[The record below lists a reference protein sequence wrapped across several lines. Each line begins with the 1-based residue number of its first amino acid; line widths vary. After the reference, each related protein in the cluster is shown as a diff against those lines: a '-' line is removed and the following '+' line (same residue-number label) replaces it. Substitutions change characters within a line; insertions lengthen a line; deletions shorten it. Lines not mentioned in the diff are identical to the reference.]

1 MDIKQL
7 CKYFNREDDT
17 IRKIIKRMCNYV
29 VREYKY
35 SIDGKVIIS
44 CKWFE
49 LIYKN
54 VFKII
59 GKEENWIEGEV
70 YKIRLH
76 IWSFL

>member
-44 CKWFE
+44 CK
-49 LIYKN
+49 
-54 VFKII
+54 
-59 GKEENWIEGEV
+59 
-70 YKIRLH
+70 
-76 IWSFL
+76 